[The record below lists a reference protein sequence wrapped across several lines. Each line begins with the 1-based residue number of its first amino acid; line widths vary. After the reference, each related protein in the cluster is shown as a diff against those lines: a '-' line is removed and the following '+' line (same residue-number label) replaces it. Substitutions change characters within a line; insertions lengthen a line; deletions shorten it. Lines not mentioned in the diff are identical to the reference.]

1 MPVSR
6 VIGGEGA
13 SLSGVRSAL
22 ASTPG
27 LVFCPV
33 ATSTTGMSIQAVEQI
48 YQLAYERAQAA
59 LRPSEYERAQRVCR
73 N

>member
-1 MPVSR
+1 MPAQR

-13 SLSGVRSAL
+13 SLSRIGSSL

-27 LVFCPV
+27 LVFCPI
-33 ATSTTGMSIQAVEQI
+33 AAPAGGMAVESIEQI

-59 LRPSEYERAQRVCR
+59 LRPSEYERAQRLGW